1 VVGAPVDAV
10 AQAAADAAAAI
21 VSVLMGKLLPIG
33 SDTFEYSYTQ
43 LILLQPH
50 LSFREAFQ

>member
-1 VVGAPVDAV
+1 
-10 AQAAADAAAAI
+10 
-21 VSVLMGKLLPIG
+21 MGKLLPVG

-43 LILLQPH
+43 LTLLQPH